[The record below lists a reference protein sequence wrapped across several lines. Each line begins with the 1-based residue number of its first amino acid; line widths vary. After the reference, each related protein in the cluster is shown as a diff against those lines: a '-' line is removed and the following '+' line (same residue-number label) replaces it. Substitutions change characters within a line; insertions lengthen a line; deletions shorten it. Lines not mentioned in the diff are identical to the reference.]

1 MSARRM
7 LLLYN
12 FLITH
17 LPGSRAGKLKVWWLR
32 RSGVEIADGV
42 QIGNGVIVKL
52 CNAKLKIGKDCH
64 INDNVIF
71 NLCGAE
77 LEIGNRVVLQEFVS
91 FFSEG
96 GNGCCKIA
104 YVVIVRKRVDFEYN
118 CDGKIFIGKDSEVN
132 HCTLLAANC
141 GATITIGNN
150 VRIAHFISMKCTT
163 HAIAPKSEVCIAGD
177 TVVKD
182 ISIGD
187 GTWVGGSATILPGV
201 SVGKCSIIAG
211 GAVVTKDVPDG
222 VLAAGV
228 PAVVKKDYHEHG

>member
-1 MSARRM
+1 MSAQRM

-17 LPGSRAGKLKVWWLR
+17 LPGSRAGRLKAWWLR
-32 RSGVEIADGV
+32 KSGVEIADGV
-42 QIGNGVIVKL
+42 QIGNGVTVKL
-52 CNAKLKIGKDCH
+52 YNAKLRIGRNCR
-64 INDNVIF
+64 INDGVVF
-71 NLCGAE
+71 NLSGSE
-77 LEIGNRVVLQEFVS
+77 LEIGNCVVLQEFVS
-91 FFSEG
+91 FFAAGS
-96 GNGCCKIA
+96 NGCCKIA
-104 YVVIVRKRVDFEYN
+104 DGVIIRKRVDFEYN
-118 CDGKIFIGKDSEVN
+118 CGGKIFIGENSEIN
-132 HCTLLAANC
+132 HGTLLAANC
-141 GATITIGNN
+141 GATITVGNN

-201 SVGKCSIIAG
+201 SIGKCSIIAG

-228 PAVVKKDYHEHG
+228 PAVVKKDYHEL